1 MDEDFY
7 IEENST
13 VKIILIFVV
22 LIALGVG
29 VFYAY
34 NKMYKPN
41 YVKLKKVT
49 VELGDILNKDIKNY
63 IECDDYSKYTL
74 DLGNVLVDSEGKTTS
89 AGEYSYKISGNN
101 TTKKGKLFVK
111 DTTAPNAEV
120 KDLTVGVNEAYEVAD
135 FVISC
140 DDLSMPC
147 HITYKNKSDINL
159 NKSSGEYT
167 LTIVIA
173 DNAGNET
180 TKDVKLIVKEGY
192 SYQEEKEKDLEYSY
206 TSNEEANWNQ
216 TYTLKFD
223 KAISDED
230 VKFDDA
236 LKTLSA
242 KEYQIDG
249 TIKDK
254 EIIIIYNKYDY
265 VVGLSIKVTL
275 EDGKVIFITNENEQI
290 IEESE

>member
-13 VKIILIFVV
+13 VKIILIIVV
-22 LIALGVG
+22 VIFLGG
-29 VFYAY
+29 CIFYGY

-49 VELGDILNKDIKNY
+49 VELGDVLNTDIKNY

-74 DLGNVLVDSEGKTTS
+74 DLGNIKLDDDGRVMST
-89 AGEYSYKISGNN
+89 GEYSYKIIGNN
-101 TTKKGKLFVK
+101 NTKKGKIFVK
-111 DTTAPNAEV
+111 DTTAPIALV
-120 KDLTVGVNEAYEVAD
+120 KDLTVGVNETYEVAD
-135 FVISC
+135 FVTSC
-140 DDLSMPC
+140 EDLSLPC
-147 HITYKNKSDINL
+147 HITYKNKGDINL

-167 LTIVIA
+167 LSIVIS
-173 DNAGNET
+173 DNEGNET
-180 TKDVKLIVKEGY
+180 IKNVKLIVREGY

-206 TSNEEANWNQ
+206 TSNDDSNWNK
-216 TYTLKFD
+216 TYTLKLD
-223 KAISDED
+223 KAINDED
-230 VKFDDA
+230 AKFDDL
-236 LKTLSA
+236 LKTISA

-249 TIKDK
+249 NIKDK

-265 VVGLSIKVTL
+265 VIGLSIKVTL

-290 IEESE
+290 NKEVE

>member
-13 VKIILIFVV
+13 VKIILIIVV
-22 LIALGVG
+22 VIFLGG
-29 VFYAY
+29 CIFYGY
-34 NKMYKPN
+34 NKIYKPN

-49 VELGDILNKDIKNY
+49 VELGDVLNTDIKNY

-74 DLGNVLVDSEGKTTS
+74 DLENIKLDDNGRVMST
-89 AGEYSYKISGNN
+89 GEYSYKVIGNN
-101 TTKKGKLFVK
+101 NTKKGKIFVK
-111 DTTAPNAEV
+111 DTTAPIALV

-135 FVISC
+135 FVTSC
-140 DDLSMPC
+140 EDLSLPC
-147 HITYKNKSDINL
+147 HITYKNKGDINL

-167 LTIVIA
+167 LSIVIS

-180 TKDVKLIVKEGY
+180 IKNVKLIVREGY

-206 TSNEEANWNQ
+206 TSNDDSNWNK
-216 TYTLKFD
+216 TYTLKLD

-230 VKFDDA
+230 AKFDDL
-236 LKTLSA
+236 LKTISA

-249 TIKDK
+249 NIKDK

-265 VVGLSIKVTL
+265 VIGLSIKVTL

-290 IEESE
+290 SEEVE

>member
-13 VKIILIFVV
+13 LKIILIIIVV
-22 LIALGVG
+22 IALGVG
-29 VFYAY
+29 IFYGY

-41 YVKLKKVT
+41 YIKLKKVT
-49 VELGDILNKDIKNY
+49 VELGDVLNNDIKNY

-74 DLGNVLVDSEGKTTS
+74 DLGNVLVDSDGKTIS
-89 AGEYSYKISGNN
+89 AGEYSYKITGNN
-101 TTKKGKLFVK
+101 TSKKGKIFVK
-111 DTTAPNAEV
+111 DTTAPIAEV
-120 KDLTVGVNEAYEVAD
+120 KTLTVGVNESYEVAD
-135 FVISC
+135 FVTSC
-140 DDLSMPC
+140 EDLSMPC
-147 HITYKNKSDINL
+147 HITYKNKSDIDL
-159 NKSSGEYT
+159 NKNSGEYN
-167 LTIVIA
+167 LKIIIS

-180 TKDVKLIVKEGY
+180 IKDVKLIVKEGY

-206 TSNEEANWNQ
+206 TSNNDANWNQ

-236 LKTLSA
+236 LKRLSA
-242 KEYQIDG
+242 KEYQIEG

-265 VVGLSIKVTL
+265 VIGLSIKVTL
-275 EDGKVIFITNENEQI
+275 EDGTIMFITEENAQI
-290 IEESE
+290 IEEDE